1 MDSVGGVA
9 EEVGVAL
16 RQDDIIKEL
25 ISNANAVFN
34 TNSSGET
41 APLQNI
47 LDALTAKVAAVAF
60 ETVREPFDTLI
71 RLLRSAYGQIA
82 RFVNGDFRE
91 QASFYQGQLHALTE
105 ITHRLGHQHV
115 PREAMELVAR
125 SKVAKDILTRI
136 SLEKSIGAGALAQEL
151 GIEESNL
158 SKNCKPLV
166 KRELLRR
173 NRFGKRVRYSP
184 TPLTFA
190 VLALLN
196 DATLEKNKK
205 LPSTRL
211 SSISADLA
219 NRALAGKSAVVT
231 ELRPNVVAGN
241 DAFVSGLLT
250 LAAVRGAS
258 TIAISPT
265 GRSVYFEGM
274 GQQRRAS
281 ELNVPSS
288 VCEILREQVR
298 DCSHVC
304 DKQSIDW
311 HGQTIEVIFA
321 DGRMKVMFAKSPDPQ
336 TSRTTA
342 RAAFQQIQNG
352 KERLQDFENFFVSQ
366 VLEGCEWHKS
376 EAADTLGIQP
386 PKLDSLIKDLNI
398 TAPS

>member
-258 TIAISPT
+258 TE
-265 GRSVYFEGM
+265 F
-274 GQQRRAS
+274 
-281 ELNVPSS
+281 
-288 VCEILREQVR
+288 C
-298 DCSHVC
+298 
-304 DKQSIDW
+304 W
-311 HGQTIEVIFA
+311 
-321 DGRMKVMFAKSPDPQ
+321 
-336 TSRTTA
+336 
-342 RAAFQQIQNG
+342 
-352 KERLQDFENFFVSQ
+352 
-366 VLEGCEWHKS
+366 
-376 EAADTLGIQP
+376 
-386 PKLDSLIKDLNI
+386 
-398 TAPS
+398 